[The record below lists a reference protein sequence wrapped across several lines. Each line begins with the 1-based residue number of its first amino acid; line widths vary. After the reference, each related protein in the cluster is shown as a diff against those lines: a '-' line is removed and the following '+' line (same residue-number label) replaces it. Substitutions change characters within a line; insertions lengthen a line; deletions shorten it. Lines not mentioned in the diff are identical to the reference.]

1 MVNIQV
7 RDISEATR
15 DAVAAEAAE
24 HGQSMQSYLKS
35 ALDAIARRR
44 NAIAMLK
51 KLDTM
56 GGGYTG
62 PAEDVVD
69 GIALQRAERDR
80 RIQGEA

>member
-7 RDISEATR
+7 RDVSEEVR

-24 HGQSMQSYLKS
+24 RGQSMQSYLQS
-35 ALDAIARRR
+35 TLEAIARRR
-44 NAIAMLK
+44 RAIAMLK

-62 PAEDVVD
+62 PAEDAVKE
-69 GIALQRAERDR
+69 IASQRAERDH